1 MNPTERSATERASIF
16 PTAAADEHPEPLEPS
31 RALRP
36 ARRRG
41 RPMGAKTR
49 AAHEHITADEFAVL
63 RAVAQGID
71 VAVAC
76 RQYLLWPGR
85 VPERAKLQEI
95 YLQLLARAAASAK
108 GLPDPV
114 TAEAMV
120 RDLLTLQPVSIDD
133 DAALHQVEVSGAA
146 GAPPA
151 ETATAATQEPSK
163 AAPVMTLEEFAMQF
177 DEDALSEADLIE
189 LYAEQFPEATADPAA
204 SHAPAASSPAAG
216 PPSSAEGSAPVL
228 SMGERSN
235 RLLLAVDWLDARVA
249 RRPRRED
256 ALEQWVRVNP
266 KQRIAFNEAGVL
278 SLGNLVDWI
287 ALRGDDWHA
296 QVPGYGVR
304 RAEDITRWL
313 ARSGIEAGQGLV
325 SRTPPPAAKPFDA
338 SAGRQLAPVSAATW
352 PAHLRGDD
360 GALRSF
366 AANSLGATNDQEA
379 VNAWFQLIRQK
390 SAATQTAYRRAIE
403 RLVLWAVHERGVSL
417 SSVTVHDLLAF
428 KEFLANPPAHW
439 VQDAASP
446 RMGKTD
452 SWKPLRGPLSDKSL
466 EVTFVAVSSMYR
478 RWHKSGY
485 ITADPAE
492 DIVGS
497 RRQDAK
503 LDVMRSFSE
512 QQLEVIGS
520 VFAEMKE
527 DAAKRR
533 LAAIIRLLESAGLRR
548 EELSKAKWTHMT
560 RLRIDGRDV
569 DQWSL
574 KVEGK
579 GMRIRYVPIN
589 PPTYEALVQHREDRL
604 ALQATGTLARVRK
617 PDDMPLIGVLD
628 ERWIKVHD
636 NLRLQ
641 QQSSRALIGEEE
653 AEPLLSVNT
662 DGGLS
667 PAAIYSI
674 LKAFFRKCSL
684 KAGELTADTAS
695 PFRRASTHWLRHTFA
710 HHVLKASGK
719 DLTVAQ
725 ALLGHSSI
733 NTTAIYVKA
742 DMEARA
748 AAVNAVRPSV

>member
-1 MNPTERSATERASIF
+1 MNPVDRIATERASIF
-16 PTAAADEHPEPLEPS
+16 PTAAADEHSQPLEPP

-120 RDLLTLQPVSIDD
+120 RDLLTLQPVAIDD
-133 DAALHQVEVSGAA
+133 DAALHRVEVAGAA

-151 ETATAATQEPSK
+151 ETAAAAPQEPSK

-204 SHAPAASSPAAG
+204 SPVPAASSPAAG
-216 PPSSAEGSAPVL
+216 PPSAAEGSAPVL
-228 SMGERSN
+228 SMGERSK

-256 ALEQWVRVNP
+256 ALEQWVRVNA
-266 KQRIAFNEAGVL
+266 KQRSAFNEAGVL

-287 ALRGDDWHA
+287 ALRGDDWHT

-325 SRTPPPAAKPFDA
+325 SRTPPPTAKPFDA
-338 SAGRQLAPVSAATW
+338 PAGRQLAPVSAATW

-446 RMGKTD
+446 RKGKTD

-520 VFAEMKE
+520 VFAEMK
-527 DAAKRR
+527 DGAAKRR

-548 EELSKAKWTHMT
+548 QELSKANWSHMT

-569 DQWSL
+569 DQRSL

-579 GMRIRYVPIN
+579 GMRIRQVPIN
-589 PPTYEALVQHREDRL
+589 ASTYEALVAHREDRL
-604 ALQATGTLARVRK
+604 ALQADGKLAPVRQI
-617 PDDMPLIGVLD
+617 DDMPLIGVLD
-628 ERWIKVHD
+628 ERWIRVHD
-636 NLRLQ
+636 SQRLEER
-641 QQSSRALIGEEE
+641 SSRVSIADEE

-674 LKAFFRKCSL
+674 LKAFFRKCSV

-742 DMEARA
+742 DMQARA